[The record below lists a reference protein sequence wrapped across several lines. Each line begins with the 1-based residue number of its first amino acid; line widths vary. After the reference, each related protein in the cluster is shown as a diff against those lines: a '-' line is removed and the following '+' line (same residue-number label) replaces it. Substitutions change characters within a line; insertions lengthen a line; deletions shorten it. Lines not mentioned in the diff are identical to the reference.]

1 MVKPASTQKRKEQRI
16 FDRAPEIRELYFLGE
31 GKRSGEYSKA
41 MTELFSFTMLGKNK
55 HDDAPDSL
63 SMLIEMRETSGVR
76 TKIFDRRKLRF

>member
-1 MVKPASTQKRKEQRI
+1 
-16 FDRAPEIRELYFLGE
+16 
-31 GKRSGEYSKA
+31 
-41 MTELFSFTMLGKNK
+41 MLGKNK